1 MEGIVRMKKFSPL
14 FVTLLVFSSLVPLPG
29 ADTGLTI
36 YNQNFAVVRESIS
49 LTLEAGLNEVRYDDA
64 TVHVEPDSV
73 ILRDPQG
80 SPLEILEQNYRND
93 PVTQELLLSLFEGRT
108 ISFLQR
114 EVNNPDRML
123 EGKIIRSGYVPH
135 GSGAMQRYGGQYAVR
150 QMAMASPGAAGQ
162 PIIEV
167 EGTIR
172 FGLPGQPIFPS
183 LGDDTILKPQLHWKI
198 RSPKAAKMMA
208 ELGYITGGL
217 SWQASYN
224 VVLPEKGETLD
235 ITGWVTM
242 DNQSGRDF
250 TNARIQLMA
259 GDVNRVAPQ
268 SEGMMGMGV
277 SRRQSAGAFPAE
289 PPVVTQQTF
298 DEYHLYTL
306 ENPTTLR
313 DRETKQVEFVRAAGI
328 PAKTLYVYD
337 GVKLDPNIFRG
348 ADRRTRLLNEEFG
361 SESQGKVA
369 VLREFVNEKKKGL
382 GIPLP
387 AGRVRFYRQDAGDAL
402 QFVGENLI
410 DHTPQEEKV
419 RLYTGDAFDLVGE
432 RKRTS
437 FTVDNSNNWAE
448 ESFEITLRNRKKEPV
463 EILVVEHLFRWLNWK
478 ITEKSDPYLQLSS
491 NQIEFRIPVKPDE
504 ERKITYTVYYSW

>member
-1 MEGIVRMKKFSPL
+1 MKHLPILCFGIL
-14 FVTLLVFSSLVPLPG
+14 TTLPISLSANP
-29 ADTGLTI
+29 ALTI
-36 YNQNFAVVRESIS
+36 YNQNFAVVRESIP
-49 LTLEAGLNEVRYDDA
+49 LQLESGLNEVRYDGA

-73 ILRDPQG
+73 ILRDPKG
-80 SPLEILEQNYRND
+80 NPLEILEQNYRND
-93 PVTQELLLSLFEGRT
+93 PVTQELLLSLFEGQT

-114 EVNNPDRML
+114 EPNKPDRVV

-135 GSGAMQRYGGQYAVR
+135 GSGAMQRYGGQYAMR
-150 QMAMASPGAAGQ
+150 QMAMASPTAAGQ

-167 EGTIR
+167 DGTIR

-198 RSPKAAKMMA
+198 RSRQAVEMAA

-217 SWQASYN
+217 SWEASYN
-224 VVLPEKGETLD
+224 VVLPEKGNTLD
-235 ITGWVTM
+235 LTGWVTM

-250 TNARIQLMA
+250 VDAKIQLMA
-259 GDVNRVAPQ
+259 GDVNRVTPPQ
-268 SEGMMGMGV
+268 ALGRSSDRNESAMGV
-277 SRRQSAGAFPAE
+277 FAQEPA
-289 PPVVTQQTF
+289 VTQQSF

-306 ENPTTLR
+306 ENATTLR
-313 DRETKQVEFVRAAGI
+313 DRETKQVEFVRAAGV

-348 ADRRTRLLNEEFG
+348 ADGRTRLMNEEFG
-361 SESQGKVA
+361 SQSQSKVA
-369 VLREFVNEKKKGL
+369 VLREFVNDEKKGL

-387 AGRVRFYRQDAGDAL
+387 AGRVRFYRQDAGNAL

-410 DHTPQEEKV
+410 DHTPQGETV

-432 RKRTS
+432 RRRTS
-437 FTVDNSNNWAE
+437 FAVDNSNNWAE

-463 EILVVEHLFRWLNWK
+463 EILVVEHLFRWWNWK
-478 ITEKSDPYLQLSS
+478 ITEKSDPYLQLTS
-491 NQIEFRIPVKPDE
+491 NQIEFRVPLKPDE